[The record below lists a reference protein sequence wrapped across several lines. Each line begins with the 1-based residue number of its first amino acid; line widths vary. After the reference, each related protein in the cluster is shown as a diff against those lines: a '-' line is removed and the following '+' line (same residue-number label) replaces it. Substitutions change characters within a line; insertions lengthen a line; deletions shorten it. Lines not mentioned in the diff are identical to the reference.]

1 VGSRSSGLR
10 SAISSAFAIAWRV
23 AHTLAQIRFWTTSC
37 LPTNQKL
44 SRRDPHRKASQPA
57 VALMLYTQQAA
68 SVEPK
73 FYLQSAK

>member
-1 VGSRSSGLR
+1 MPISEMAYQLEPPITSGL
-10 SAISSAFAIAWRV
+10 
-23 AHTLAQIRFWTTSC
+23 
-37 LPTNQKL
+37 PTIQKL
-44 SRRDPHRKASQPA
+44 SQRDPHRKASQPA